1 VRRVSYQSMLEGVP
15 SGPTSV
21 YVSLGPSAISTRRK
35 DADRE
40 ASAALSKPQARW
52 LKDVE
57 EISGR
62 GIDGPAVMRALV
74 DLGMELEIDWAMLA
88 GGKALRAA
96 VREAVLVRRA
106 APAPEAEGR

>member
-1 VRRVSYQSMLEGVP
+1 MRRVSYQSMLRGVP
-15 SGPTSV
+15 GGPGAV
-21 YVSLGPSAISTRRK
+21 HVALGPGAIRTRRK

-40 ASAALSKPQARW
+40 VRVALSKPQVRW

-62 GIDGPAVMRALV
+62 GVDGAAVVRALV

-88 GGKALRAA
+88 GGKSLRAA
-96 VREAVLVRRA
+96 VREAVLVRRI
-106 APAPEAEGR
+106 APGEGEA

>member
-1 VRRVSYQSMLEGVP
+1 VSYQSMLQGVP
-15 SGPTSV
+15 RRPGAIHV
-21 YVSLGPSAISTRRK
+21 ALGPGAIRTRRK

-40 ASAALSKPQARW
+40 VRVALSKPQVRW

-62 GIDGPAVMRALV
+62 GVDGAAVVRALV

-96 VREAVLVRRA
+96 VREAVLVRRI
-106 APAPEAEGR
+106 APGEAEA

>member
-1 VRRVSYQSMLEGVP
+1 MRRVSYQSMLEGVP
-15 SGPTSV
+15 GGPAAV
-21 YVSLGPSAISTRRK
+21 YVSLGPSAIPTRRK

-40 ASAALSKPQARW
+40 VTVALGKPQARW
-52 LKDVE
+52 LNDVE

-62 GIDGPAVMRALV
+62 GIDGASVVRALV

-88 GGKALRAA
+88 GGKALRRA

-106 APAPEAEGR
+106 APAPEAEAR

>member
-1 VRRVSYQSMLEGVP
+1 MRRVSYQSMLEGVP
-15 SGPTSV
+15 GGPSSV
-21 YVSLGPSAISTRRK
+21 YVALGPAAIRTRRK
-35 DADRE
+35 DAGRDVTV
-40 ASAALSKPQARW
+40 AVSKPQARW

-62 GIDGPAVMRALV
+62 GIDRAAVLRALV

-88 GGKALRAA
+88 GGKSLRAA

-106 APAPEAEGR
+106 APAPEAGGR

>member
-1 VRRVSYQSMLEGVP
+1 MRRVSYQSMLEGVP
-15 SGPTSV
+15 GGPTAV
-21 YVSLGPSAISTRRK
+21 YVALGPAAIPTRRK

-40 ASAALSKPQARW
+40 VRAALSKAQARW

-62 GIDGPAVMRALV
+62 GVDGAAVVRALV

-88 GGKALRAA
+88 GGKSLRAA
-96 VREAVLVRRA
+96 VREAVLVRRT
-106 APAPEAEGR
+106 APPTEGGG